1 MVQRQIQQAADS
13 ASKLRLQGLC
23 KVGLAIFALFI
34 VACATTYQWSASH
47 PYYSKAPQ
55 TSDSIALIGIDEAF
69 VLTRDKWFANH
80 LNISRDSIYHIAGQI
95 MESSVTKSLQ
105 VFYKNLSLFPD
116 SLYLTFPE
124 ETQKLD
130 ERVFLRGRFPNQGIP
145 VKKADGTTPTYLL
158 LFHEF
163 TVGLDL
169 HRESFFDYALINQE
183 VSDKKT
189 SENLTIIVSYTLWDN
204 IKQRPLFSSIIEQNQ
219 PIKGEITLDNLVNI
233 SQATAQALLV
243 DIQRGVGK

>member
-1 MVQRQIQQAADS
+1 MVQRQIQQAADP

-23 KVGLAIFALFI
+23 KVGLALFALFI

-47 PYYSKAPQ
+47 PHYSKAPQ
-55 TSDSIALIGIDEAF
+55 TSDSMALIGIDEAF
-69 VLTRDKWFANH
+69 VLTRDKWFASH
-80 LNISRDSIYHIAGQI
+80 LDISRDSIYHIAGQI

-130 ERVFLRGRFPNQGIP
+130 ERVFLRGRFPAQGIP
-145 VKKADGTTPTYLL
+145 VKKNDGTIPTYLL
-158 LFHEF
+158 LIHEF

-169 HRESFFDYALINQE
+169 HRESFFDYALIHQE

-189 SENLTIIVSYTLWDN
+189 SENLTIIISYTLWDN
-204 IKQRPLFSSIIEQNQ
+204 IKQRPLFSSIIEQNK
-219 PIKGEITLDNLVNI
+219 PIKEEITLDDLVKI

-243 DIQRGVGK
+243 DIQSGVGK